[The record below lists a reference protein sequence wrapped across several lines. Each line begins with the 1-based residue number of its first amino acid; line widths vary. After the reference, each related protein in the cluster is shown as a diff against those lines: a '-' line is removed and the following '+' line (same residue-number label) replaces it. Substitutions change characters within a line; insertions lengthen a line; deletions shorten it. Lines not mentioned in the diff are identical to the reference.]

1 MRGAR
6 PGLINYYLLLPE
18 CRFIGN
24 VHTPWPSWAIVA
36 QPSVDPKIAS
46 EFLKRLN
53 VEVQDFNS
61 SESRATG
68 GKDIAFIQKS
78 LGYEEADIRACEC
91 STPWVSRVA
100 EIEPNPDACCAQSG
114 LETVDYP
121 ANIGEIKQS
130 VVLDTLSVLEKSG
143 VVQAPSGGWQLEDFV
158 DSRVAKIV

>member
-1 MRGAR
+1 V
-6 PGLINYYLLLPE
+6 PE

-61 SESRATG
+61 SESRAAG
-68 GKDIAFIQKS
+68 GKDIAFIRKS
-78 LGYEEADIRACEC
+78 LGYDEEDIRNCEFC
-91 STPWVSRVA
+91 IDWALKSRGRA
-100 EIEPNPDACCAQSG
+100 RNPDMCYARTG

-121 ANIGEIKQS
+121 ADIGEIKQS
-130 VVLDTLSVLEKSG
+130 VVLVTLSVLEKSG

-158 DSRVAKIV
+158 DGRVAKIV